1 MTQLII
7 IAGTVG
13 KDAVLRQTQSDPVLG
28 FSIAVNN
35 GKDTQGVERPTT
47 WYDCSLWGKR
57 GEALARYIT
66 KGSKLTVTGRP
77 TVRVHEG
84 KAYLGVSV
92 NEVTLMGGGQSRDE
106 SRDDSSYGRQDD
118 RPAARS
124 ELDSEIPF

>member
-35 GKDTQGVERPTT
+35 GKDAQGVERPAT

-66 KGSKLTVTGRP
+66 KGSKLSVTGRP

-84 KAYLGVSV
+84 KAYLGVNV
-92 NEVTLMGGGQSRDE
+92 NEVTLMGGGQARDE
-106 SRDDSSYGRQDD
+106 RRDDDRGYQSSGGGRGSS
-118 RPAARS
+118 A
-124 ELDSEIPF
+124 LDEAIPF

>member
-7 IAGTVG
+7 IAGAVG
-13 KDAVLRQTQSDPVLG
+13 KDAVLRQTNSDPVCN

-35 GKDTQGVERPTT
+35 GKDAQGVERPAT
-47 WYDCSLWGKR
+47 WFDCSLWGKR

-84 KAYLGVSV
+84 KAYLGVNV
-92 NEVTLMGGGQSRDE
+92 NEVTLMGGGQARE
-106 SRDDSSYGRQDD
+106 ERRDDDRGYQPSGGGRGSS
-118 RPAARS
+118 A
-124 ELDSEIPF
+124 LDSEIPF